1 MSYLVLARKY
11 RPRNFTEM
19 VGQDHVVQALTN
31 ALTTQRLHHA
41 YLFTG
46 TRGVGKTTVSRILA
60 KSLNCQGPDG
70 TGGITATPCGVCQA
84 CTDIDSGR
92 FVDYTELD
100 AASNRG
106 VDEVQALLE
115 QAVYKPVQGRFK
127 VFMIDEV
134 HMLTN
139 TAFNAMLKTL
149 EEPPEYLKFV
159 LATTDPQK
167 VPVTVLSR
175 CLQFNLRPMA
185 PETIREHLAKV
196 LEVEQVRSEVQAL
209 RLLARAARGSMRDAL
224 SLTDQAI
231 AFGSGQL
238 QEATVR
244 QMLGS
249 VDRSYVF
256 RLIEALALGDGKTVV
271 EISDALRLNGLS
283 AASTLEEMSTVLQRM
298 AVLQT
303 VGGVADDDTDPEASE
318 TARLAGL
325 MPRDETQLLYS
336 ICLHGRAELGLAPD
350 EYAALTMV
358 LLRLLAFKP
367 QATQPLA
374 EKKTLNSPAPAVA
387 AQVVAAPTLV
397 TRPGVASAGPVVPAV
412 SAPKPPVVQPWED
425 APAPVPIVLPALVV
439 AASQDTT
446 RTVPT
451 ASPLPPGQL
460 LHVRGVE
467 PPETLSGED
476 EDDGYQEFQRNPAP
490 ALVKYAT
497 DATKIVAIPVH
508 VQAES
513 RSEVTAQQG
522 ATVLVPTE
530 EGDFWH
536 ATVQQLIKS
545 DAINAMVREL
555 ALQSQLV
562 ARDTDQWILRVERE
576 SLNQTGTRDRLTT
589 ALQNAGFGVK
599 LVVEI
604 GRVTD
609 CPARRNNAASAEK
622 QLAAEKIIFDDPF
635 VQAMMRD
642 FGAKIVPG
650 SIKPI

>member
-19 VGQDHVVQALTN
+19 VGQDHVVRALSN

-60 KSLNCQGPDG
+60 KSLNCQGADG
-70 TGGITATPCGVCQA
+70 LGTITATPCGVCQA
-84 CTDIDSGR
+84 CADIDSGR

-106 VDEVQALLE
+106 VDEVQSLLE

-185 PETIREHLAKV
+185 PETIREHLQQV
-196 LEVEQVRSEVQAL
+196 LALEGVSADLQSL

-231 AFGSGQL
+231 AFGAGQL
-238 QEATVR
+238 TEAPVR

-249 VDRSYVF
+249 VDRTYVF

-271 EISDALRLNGLS
+271 ETSEALRLNGLN
-283 AASTLEEMSTVLQRM
+283 AASTLEEMSTVLQAM

-303 VGGVADDDTDPEASE
+303 LGQAPVAEEDSTDPEAADI
-318 TARLAGL
+318 ARLSA
-325 MPRDETQLLYS
+325 MMAQDETQLLYS
-336 ICLHGRAELGLAPD
+336 ICLHGRGDLGLAPD

-358 LLRLLAFKP
+358 LLRLLAFKSP
-367 QATQPLA
+367 KQSQTQNPNTSTA
-374 EKKTLNSPAPAVA
+374 VSVEKKSLKPEQT
-387 AQVVAAPTLV
+387 
-397 TRPGVASAGPVVPAV
+397 AV
-412 SAPKPPVVQPWED
+412 SKVQPWDD
-425 APAPVPIVLPALVV
+425 A
-439 AASQDTT
+439 
-446 RTVPT
+446 
-451 ASPLPPGQL
+451 PPGQVL
-460 LHVRGVE
+460 SVRASASPAEDFE
-467 PPETLSGED
+467 PSDVVSKPT
-476 EDDGYQEFQRNPAP
+476 Q
-490 ALVKYAT
+490 LVS
-497 DATKIVAIPVH
+497 VPVRI
-508 VQAES
+508 QAES
-513 RSEVTAQQG
+513 REEVLNSAQS
-522 ATVLVPTE
+522 TPIVVPTP

-536 ATVQQLIKS
+536 ATVQKLIEAQ
-545 DAINAMVREL
+545 AITAMVREL

-562 ARDTDQWILRVERE
+562 ARDEDQWILRVERE
-576 SLNQTGTRDRLTT
+576 SLNQAGSRERLIQ
-589 ALQNAGFGVK
+589 ALQTLGLTVNLA
-599 LVVEI
+599 VEV

-609 CPARRNNAASAEK
+609 SPGRRNASASAER
-622 QLAAEKIIFDDPF
+622 QMAAEQRIHQAPF
-635 VQAMMRD
+635 VQRMMQE
-642 FGAKIVPG
+642 FGARVVPG
-650 SIKPI
+650 SIRPL